1 MPIRVLRVTVI
12 IPNPVLVSLCLFLH
26 QWNTPMPPQC
36 PISSLGKLWV
46 GGTKHKNNFT
56 VHLPFTCL
64 FCFPLLFSIFST
76 SIVPPPAGRSRW
88 TVSLFFF
95 LLFFSFYFFI
105 FLFYFSSTSSGNE
118 KEEIFVS
125 PFPNNHH
132 SISRK
137 ISFHIRVRYELL
149 LSMSPLVQWQSR
161 LLPPTL
167 EGFLA

>member
-46 GGTKHKNNFT
+46 GGTKHKNNVT

-64 FCFPLLFSIFST
+64 FCLPLLFSIFST

-95 LLFFSFYFFI
+95 FFFFFHFIFLFFSFTLAAPLQVMRKER
-105 FLFYFSSTSSGNE
+105 FLS
-118 KEEIFVS
+118 V
-125 PFPNNHH
+125 
-132 SISRK
+132 
-137 ISFHIRVRYELL
+137 LL
-149 LSMSPLVQWQSR
+149 LTSITAFLVR
-161 LLPPTL
+161 FPFTL
-167 EGFLA
+167 EFAMNCSWAWAPWFSGSPGCCHPHLKVS